1 MTENGSDM
9 STKKHQMIV
18 IGAGPGGYVAAIR
31 AAQLGLDVAIVDKNK
46 VMGGTCLRVG
56 CIPSK
61 ALLESSEKYEEIKKQ
76 IGVHGIN
83 VKGVSL
89 DLGKML
95 KRKDKIVQGL
105 TKGIEALLKKNKIT
119 RYEGNAK
126 FTKDRTVIVESGGVQ
141 VEELEADNIIIATG
155 SRSATIAGVELDS
168 ERVDTSTE
176 ALNYKEVPKHLAVIG
191 GGYIGIELGSVWRRL
206 GAEVTIVEYLDR
218 ILPGIDSE
226 VAKEA
231 HKLLEKQGMKFELR
245 SRVQGAN
252 IENNKITIE
261 RRNGDPIEADRVLVA
276 VGRAPFTANLG
287 LEDVGVKRDDRGWI
301 IVDDDYKTNIEGVY
315 AIGDV
320 IPGPMLAHKAEEE
333 GMACVE
339 KIVTGFG
346 HVNYKA
352 IPAVVYTHPEIAAVG
367 KTEDELKDE
376 AVEYR
381 KGKFPFIANGRA
393 KAIEYAEGFVKILTH
408 AKTDR
413 VLGVHIIGPH
423 AGDLIAEC
431 TAAMEF
437 GASAEDIARTCHAHP
452 TLSEAVKEAALAVE
466 DRAIHM

>member
-1 MTENGSDM
+1 M

-31 AAQLGLDVAIVDKNK
+31 AAQLGMDVAVIDKNK
-46 VMGGTCLRVG
+46 VLGGTCLRIG

-61 ALLESSEKYEEIKKQ
+61 ALLESSEKYEEIQKH
-76 IGVHGIN
+76 ISVHGID

-89 DLGKML
+89 DLEKML
-95 KRKDKIVQGL
+95 KRKDKVTQGL
-105 TKGIEALLKKNKIT
+105 TKGIEALFKKNKIT
-119 RYEGNAK
+119 RYQGEAK
-126 FTKDRTVIVESGGVQ
+126 FTKDKTVVVESGGVK
-141 VEELEADNIIIATG
+141 VEELEAEHIIIATG
-155 SRSATIAGVELDS
+155 SRPATISGVELDA
-168 ERVDTSTE
+168 EGVDTSTD
-176 ALNYKEVPKHLAVIG
+176 ALSYNEVPKQLAVIG
-191 GGYIGIELGSVWRRL
+191 AGYIGIELGSVWRRL
-206 GAEVTIVEYLDR
+206 GAEVTVVEYLDR
-218 ILPGIDSE
+218 ILPGIDGE

-231 HKLLEKQGMKFELR
+231 QKLLTKQGLKFELR
-245 SRVQGAN
+245 SRVQGTK
-252 IENNKITIE
+252 IEKGKVIIE

-276 VGRAPFTANLG
+276 VGRAPYALNLG
-287 LEDVGVKRDDRGWI
+287 LENIGVKRDDRGWV
-301 IVDDDYKTNIEGVY
+301 IVDDDYKTSVEGVY

-333 GMACVE
+333 GVACVE

-346 HVNYKA
+346 HVNYAA

-367 KTEDELKDE
+367 KTEDELKDK
-376 AVEYR
+376 AIEYR

-393 KAIEYAEGFVKILTH
+393 KAIEYAEGFVKILAH

-431 TAAMEF
+431 AAAMEF
-437 GASAEDIARTCHAHP
+437 GASSEDIARTCHAHP
-452 TLSEAVKEAALAVE
+452 TLSEAVKEAALATE